1 MRIPHT
7 ISKNIFK
14 AYKCSTESTLLP
26 YEQRRNIRSE
36 DFKWDKGI
44 VPELKI
50 LALNVIASTWKNK
63 PILDE
68 LPSCMDRI
76 FLLET
81 LPTNLPFELTIS
93 NISDEHYWE
102 RAAKDRWSYNNP
114 IDHGKS
120 WRRLY
125 CERHLAEYLE
135 NFEASYFESQKD
147 ECIKLVKLVSEHV
160 RILKLRALKPTK
172 KASTTLSIDGPDSN
186 DDDDVVE
193 HIPMSIIL
201 PQLPHLTEMSLNIG
215 MIYLNDGF
223 EWRDFQFSVQDCS
236 NLGEGLKACSN
247 LRKFSLTRSNLDR
260 VRVATILQKLIRNK
274 NIKELDFSHCK
285 LGDSGAQAVAEFLSL
300 HGQLQVL
307 HLANNNIGENGV
319 SGIVYS
325 LLKKNETSLRHL
337 NLRLNPLGDAGGSHI
352 CALLLRN
359 NHVEIL
365 NVSSC
370 ELSSDIG
377 EAIAEIFESTDIN
390 VTSLEIDLSNNNFGP
405 IVGKMFEKVIQTN
418 KNIFKLDTR
427 MCNFTKE
434 SEYSI
439 WKSILRRNKKK
450 RGKDRASLSI
460 SQRGTTL
467 RSLSPSKY
475 LQEEKGKEKEDIVLA
490 EDETATIKTILPP
503 RIYSEPIF
511 EEN

>member
-7 ISKNIFK
+7 ISENIFK

-26 YEQRRNIRSE
+26 YEQKRNIRSE
-36 DFKWDKGI
+36 DFKWDEGI

-50 LALNVIASTWKNK
+50 LALNVIVSTWKSR
-63 PILDE
+63 PILEE
-68 LPSCMDRI
+68 LPSCMDKI
-76 FLLET
+76 LLIET
-81 LPTNLPFELTIS
+81 LPTNLPFELTITK
-93 NISDEHYWE
+93 IPYEYYWE
-102 RAAKDRWSYNNP
+102 RAAKDRWSYNSP
-114 IDHGKS
+114 KDHGKS

-147 ECIKLVKLVSEHV
+147 DCIKLVKLASEHV

-172 KASTTLSIDGPDSN
+172 KASTTLSIGGPDSN
-186 DDDDVVE
+186 DDDYVVE

-201 PQLPHLTEMSLNIG
+201 PQLPYLTEMSLNIG
-215 MIYLNDGF
+215 MIYMNDGF
-223 EWRDFQFSVQDCS
+223 EWKDFQFSVQDCS
-236 NLGEGLKACSN
+236 NLGEGLKACRD

-260 VRVATILQKLIRNK
+260 VRVAALLQKLIGNK
-274 NIKELDFSHCK
+274 NVNLKELDFSHCK
-285 LGDSGAQAVAEFLSL
+285 LSDSGAQAVAEFLSL

-307 HLANNNIGENGV
+307 HLANNNIGAEGV
-319 SGIVYS
+319 SGIVYA
-325 LLKKNETSLRHL
+325 LLKKNV
-337 NLRLNPLGDAGGSHI
+337 
-352 CALLLRN
+352 LLRN

-377 EAIAEIFESTDIN
+377 EAIAEILESTDIN

-405 IVGKMFEKVIQTN
+405 IVGKMFDKVIQTN
-418 KNIFKLDTR
+418 KNILKFDAR

-439 WKSILRRNKKK
+439 WQSILRNK
-450 RGKDRASLSI
+450 RGKGRRASSRI
-460 SQRGTTL
+460 SRRSTL

-475 LQEEKGKEKEDIVLA
+475 SKEEKGKEKGIVLA
-490 EDETATIKTILPP
+490 EDETPTIKTILDS
-503 RIYSEPIF
+503 RIYGERFF
-511 EEN
+511 E